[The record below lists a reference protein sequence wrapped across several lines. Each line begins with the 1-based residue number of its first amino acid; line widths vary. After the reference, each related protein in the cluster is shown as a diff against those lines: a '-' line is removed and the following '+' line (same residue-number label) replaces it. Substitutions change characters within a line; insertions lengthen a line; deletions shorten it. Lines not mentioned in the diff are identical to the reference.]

1 MNYVATIGLEVHVQL
16 KTCSKM
22 FCASAVKFGA
32 EPNTNTCPI
41 CLGLPGALPVMNH
54 EALRLTVLTGLMLGC
69 DIAPVSKFDRKNYF
83 YPDMPKNY
91 QISQYDMPLCTNGS
105 VPLHDLAYPKD
116 AQKTITTPDR
126 EVHLVRIHL
135 EEDVAKSFHF
145 ENATGIDFNR
155 AGTPLMEIVT
165 QPEIYSPEEAFAFLT
180 ALKQILIY
188 GDVSD
193 ADMEKG
199 QLRCDCNVSVRP
211 EEQTE
216 LGAKIEIK
224 NMNSIS
230 GVRRALAYEI
240 QRQIGLLKSSERLE
254 QETRGWDDT
263 AGETFLMRTKEFA
276 HDYRY
281 FPDPDLVPVKTDV
294 LLADVRQRV
303 PELPKAKRARFV
315 QQYHVSPY
323 DAGVLANDLDL
334 ARYFEVAAKGAQKP
348 KNVANWI
355 LNDLQN
361 ALTAAGKTVHD
372 CPIPPETID
381 ELVNLIDSGKI
392 SGKQGKEVFAE
403 MFATGKRAAAIVKEK
418 GIEQL
423 SDSSAIE
430 ALCDEVI
437 QANPKPVADFKAG
450 NVASLNFLKGQVIKL
465 SKGKANPQLVGEIL
479 ERKLKVSTG
488 VLSGAPSL
496 GPLAVQINQS
506 ARWRHEFREIFAVA
520 SRMVKRVQ
528 TRIHCR
534 LGQRDATR
542 ARFVCENDFIPLDRG
557 NLIIETR
564 YRPATEKCTCGFWRI
579 EDRRLDFVLSRDAT
593 H

>member
-1 MNYVATIGLEVHVQL
+1 MKYVASIGLEVHVQL
-16 KTCSKM
+16 KTRSKM
-22 FCASAVKFGA
+22 FCACPVEFGA
-32 EPNTNTCPI
+32 EPNTHTCPI

-69 DIAPVSKFDRKNYF
+69 DIAPICKFDRKNYF

-105 VPLHDLAYPKD
+105 VSLHEVAYPKD
-116 AQKTITTPDR
+116 AQKNIAVPDK

-145 ENATGIDFNR
+145 ENSTGIDFNR

-165 QPEIYSPEEAFAFLT
+165 QPEINSPEEAFAFLT
-180 ALKQILIY
+180 ALTQILIY

-193 ADMEKG
+193 VDMEKG

-211 EEQTE
+211 EKQIE

-240 QRQIGLLKSSERLE
+240 RRQISVLESGEELE
-254 QETRGWDDT
+254 QETRGWDDM

-281 FPDPDLVPVKTDV
+281 FPDPDLVPVKTEG
-294 LLADVRQRV
+294 LLNDVRERV
-303 PELPKAKRARFV
+303 PELPRAKRARFV
-315 QQYHVSPY
+315 EQYHVSSY
-323 DAGVLANDLDL
+323 DSGVLANDLEL
-334 ARYFEVAAKGAQKP
+334 ARYFEAAAKGARKP
-348 KNVANWI
+348 KNIANWI

-361 ALTAAGKTVHD
+361 ALSAADKSIHD
-372 CPIPPETID
+372 CPVPPEALD
-381 ELVNLIDSGKI
+381 QLVNLIDSGKI

-403 MFATGKRAAAIVKEK
+403 MFASGKNAAEIVKEK

-423 SDSSAIE
+423 SDLSAIE
-430 ALCDEVI
+430 AICDEVI
-437 QANPKPVADFKAG
+437 AANPKPVADFKAG

-465 SKGKANPQLVGEIL
+465 SKGKANPQLAGEIL
-479 ERKLKVSTG
+479 EKKLKG
-488 VLSGAPSL
+488 
-496 GPLAVQINQS
+496 
-506 ARWRHEFREIFAVA
+506 
-520 SRMVKRVQ
+520 
-528 TRIHCR
+528 
-534 LGQRDATR
+534 
-542 ARFVCENDFIPLDRG
+542 
-557 NLIIETR
+557 
-564 YRPATEKCTCGFWRI
+564 
-579 EDRRLDFVLSRDAT
+579 
-593 H
+593 

>member
-1 MNYVATIGLEVHVQL
+1 M
-16 KTCSKM
+16 
-22 FCASAVKFGA
+22 
-32 EPNTNTCPI
+32 
-41 CLGLPGALPVMNH
+41 
-54 EALRLTVLTGLMLGC
+54 TVLTGLMLGC
-69 DIAPVSKFDRKNYF
+69 DIAPVCKFDRKNYF

-91 QISQYDMPLCTNGS
+91 QISQYEMPLCTNGS

-116 AQKTITTPDR
+116 AQKNIATPDK

-145 ENATGIDFNR
+145 ENSTGIDFNR

-165 QPEIYSPEEAFAFLT
+165 QPEINSPEEAFAFLT

-188 GDVSD
+188 GGVSD

-211 EEQTE
+211 EKQTE
-216 LGAKIEIK
+216 LGAKTEIK

-240 QRQIGLLKSSERLE
+240 QRQINALESGEKLE
-254 QETRGWDDT
+254 QETRGWDDV

-281 FPDPDLVPVKTDV
+281 FPDPDLVPVKTEV
-294 LLADVRQRV
+294 LLTDARDRV

-315 QQYHVSPY
+315 EQYQVSAY

-334 ARYFEVAAKGAQKP
+334 ARYFEAAAKGAKKP

-361 ALTAAGKTVHD
+361 ALGDAGKIISD
-372 CPIPPETID
+372 CPILPEALD
-381 ELVNLIDSGKI
+381 ELVNLIDSGEI
-392 SGKQGKEVFAE
+392 SGKQGKEVFSE
-403 MFATGKRAAAIVKEK
+403 MFATGKDAVTIVNEK

-423 SDSSAIE
+423 SDVSAIE
-430 ALCDEVI
+430 ALCDEVLA
-437 QANPKPVADFKAG
+437 ANPKPAADFKAG
-450 NVASLNFLKGQVIKL
+450 NLASLNFLKGQIMKL

-479 ERKLKVSTG
+479 EKKLRS
-488 VLSGAPSL
+488 
-496 GPLAVQINQS
+496 
-506 ARWRHEFREIFAVA
+506 
-520 SRMVKRVQ
+520 
-528 TRIHCR
+528 
-534 LGQRDATR
+534 
-542 ARFVCENDFIPLDRG
+542 
-557 NLIIETR
+557 
-564 YRPATEKCTCGFWRI
+564 
-579 EDRRLDFVLSRDAT
+579 
-593 H
+593 